1 MPTPPPDRSSG
12 PPPEAAAP
20 PPQGDLPEPAP
31 PGTGTG
37 PGPDAATGPAGAGAG
52 AEDEYAAALRE
63 AEDRWRRALADL
75 DNLRKRHA
83 RELDRERAA
92 ARAGTAAAF
101 LPVIDNL
108 ELALGHAASDPGAI
122 VEGVRAVRDQAVSV
136 LERLGYE
143 RHAET
148 GVPFDP
154 ARHEVVGVVQD
165 PDAEPNTV
173 AQVLRPGYG
182 AAERQLRPAAVTVAK
197 RE

>member
-1 MPTPPPDRSSG
+1 MPIPPQDRSSDV
-12 PPPEAAAP
+12 PSEAAAP
-20 PPQGDLPEPAP
+20 PPQGDLPEPGPAP
-31 PGTGTG
+31 PGTDTG
-37 PGPDAATGPAGAGAG
+37 PGPDAATGPAGA
-52 AEDEYAAALRE
+52 EDEYAAALKE
-63 AEDRWRRALADL
+63 VEDRWRRALADL

-83 RELDRERAA
+83 RELDRERGAER
-92 ARAGTAAAF
+92 ARTAAAF

-108 ELALGHAASDPGAI
+108 ELALSHAASDSGAI
-122 VEGVRAVRDQAVSV
+122 VEGVRAVRDQAVSI

-154 ARHEVVGVVQD
+154 SRHEVVGVVQD

-173 AQVLRPGYG
+173 TQVLRPGYG
-182 AAERQLRPAAVTVAK
+182 EAERQLRPAAVTVAK